1 MQKINTPAPN
11 WVTHEQQSITF
22 PCWNRFFSLL
32 GLKYDWHSP
41 LQYLASL
48 GIQSLVQQGATQGKT
63 AHKLMDALKDTDIL
77 HWKHSLSELI
87 EISLAQTT
95 SIWRMYG
102 KRSGSSPC
110 RPNTHLSVL
119 LTFDCVLAQQLLP
132 IHIKSNLWSGRNVW
146 CFTRGSPVWTGRC
159 LLHKLDFSRAEK
171 YVLW

>member
-1 MQKINTPAPN
+1 MHDVFILCPPD
-11 WVTHEQQSITF
+11 SS
-22 PCWNRFFSLL
+22 PSL
-32 GLKYDWHSP
+32 

-102 KRSGSSPC
+102 KRSASSTP
-110 RPNTHLSVL
+110 RHTH
-119 LTFDCVLAQQLLP
+119 T
-132 IHIKSNLWSGRNVW
+132 HT
-146 CFTRGSPVWTGRC
+146 TR
-159 LLHKLDFSRAEK
+159 
-171 YVLW
+171 

>member
-1 MQKINTPAPN
+1 MCAWSP
-11 WVTHEQQSITF
+11 
-22 PCWNRFFSLL
+22 SL
-32 GLKYDWHSP
+32 

-102 KRSGSSPC
+102 KRSAPPHTPT
-110 RPNTHLSVL
+110 RALS
-119 LTFDCVLAQQLLP
+119 
-132 IHIKSNLWSGRNVW
+132 R
-146 CFTRGSPVWTGRC
+146 RRRR
-159 LLHKLDFSRAEK
+159 RAR
-171 YVLW
+171 